1 MKRKLFMTVCSLAAA
16 AALTVCGTAAV
27 QAEGSQNG
35 STAAII
41 IDDGPA
47 AAVSDQN
54 DIRGGTNQ
62 NDAFLLPKE
71 TKLYGSVMKDEVVWF
86 AFTTDDTE
94 NAVYALTLINK
105 SLDTSWIRGYVY
117 DEYGTQVV
125 DGYYWRA
132 GSDGKAVTSTNDELK
147 PNTTYY
153 LRITNEDS
161 DRIDYM
167 LRIRNMTTRS
177 EAYKTA
183 ENVNEAIGT
192 GAAKEGI
199 IVPGTNQD
207 DAGYIPL
214 DAKIG
219 GTIQNDDLIW
229 FAFTTDD
236 TVNGAYSFTLVNE
249 TPGSDWLRGYVY
261 DEYGTQVIDGY
272 YWRAGADGKAATTEN
287 DDLEPNTTYYMCLSP
302 DSEGTLNYTLR
313 ITTPEKPEGSTAT
326 VTADEEP
333 LVFEE
338 PFELNETQVMF
349 VVNQA
354 AFIDEAA
361 AKEALKPAADA
372 ILAHPEA
379 SILIAGTTATDGT
392 QESCVSLSNERAEA
406 VKNLL
411 VSAFGVPESQ
421 LQTIGLGYADDPFV
435 RGKDRIPEGDVNGR
449 FVESEGAKNRRVVVM
464 DAESDIAKQILG
476 Q

>member
-27 QAEGSQNG
+27 QAEEPQNG
-35 STAAII
+35 NTASII
-41 IDDGPA
+41 TDDGPA
-47 AAVSDQN
+47 ATVSDQN

-62 NDAFLLPKE
+62 NDAFLLPLE
-71 TKLYGSVMKDEVVWF
+71 TKLYGTVQDGELQWFAFTTDSTENATYALTAINKSTGTNDIVPALYDESGNRLGYWGANESGAANTYWTDQLSPNTTYYLAVCAYDRRQDTIHYMLRLRNTTALSDAYQTAGNVNDAVGANAALEGSLTVGSNMDDAGYIPMGAKIGGTVTNGAISWL

-94 NAVYALTLINK
+94 NAVYTFTTVNESVGTNDLVTAI
-105 SLDTSWIRGYVY
+105 Y
-117 DEYGTQVV
+117 DEYGNRLN
-125 DGYYWRA
+125 YWGA
-132 GSDGKAVTSTNDELK
+132 NENGVAATNTTDQLS

-153 LRITNEDS
+153 LDICAY
-161 DRIDYM
+161 DRRKD
-167 LRIRNMTTRS
+167 
-177 EAYKTA
+177 
-183 ENVNEAIGT
+183 
-192 GAAKEGI
+192 
-199 IVPGTNQD
+199 
-207 DAGYIPL
+207 
-214 DAKIG
+214 
-219 GTIQNDDLIW
+219 TI
-229 FAFTTDD
+229 
-236 TVNGAYSFTLVNE
+236 
-249 TPGSDWLRGYVY
+249 
-261 DEYGTQVIDGY
+261 
-272 YWRAGADGKAATTEN
+272 
-287 DDLEPNTTYYMCLSP
+287 
-302 DSEGTLNYTLR
+302 NYTLL
-313 ITTPEKPEGSTAT
+313 ITPPEKPEDNTAT
-326 VTADEEP
+326 VTMNEEP

-354 AFIDEAA
+354 EFIDETA
-361 AKEALKPAADA
+361 AKEALKPVADA

-421 LQTIGLGYADDPFV
+421 IQTIGLGYADDPFV
-435 RGKDRIPEGDVNGR
+435 RGADRIPEGDVNGQ

-464 DAESDIAKQILG
+464 DAESEIAKQILG